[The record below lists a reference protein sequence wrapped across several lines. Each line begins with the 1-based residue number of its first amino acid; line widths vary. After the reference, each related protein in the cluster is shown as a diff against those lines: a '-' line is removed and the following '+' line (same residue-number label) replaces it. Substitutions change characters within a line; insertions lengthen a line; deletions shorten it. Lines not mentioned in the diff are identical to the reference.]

1 MNPPASITRL
11 TLVLGGVRSGK
22 SAFTE
27 GLVKSLD
34 ATNPNFP
41 VTYLATGLAT
51 DAEMEQRI
59 LIHRRRRPSHWV
71 TQEEPLDLDARLGAS
86 FDLPARPWAVIIDSI
101 DVWLANMMM

>member
-51 DAEMEQRI
+51 DAEMSSGFSSTAEDGRPTG
-59 LIHRRRRPSHWV
+59 LHRKSR
-71 TQEEPLDLDARLGAS
+71 
-86 FDLPARPWAVIIDSI
+86 
-101 DVWLANMMM
+101 